1 MYNIYVLYLTHISL
15 NFNFFIKIK
24 VNSINYELSPNS

>member
-1 MYNIYVLYLTHISL
+1 MYNNIYVLYLTHISL

-24 VNSINYELSPNS
+24 VNNIN